1 MSLKKWALAAALSSS
16 ALVAQAAVV
25 SFSTP
30 LVMETT
36 EINQVHTI
44 EQFDASLG
52 TLNSV
57 TVTFDGRVLS
67 SASLLNEAV
76 QTQIFGFVSTEN
88 FFLTGP
94 GAIFQ
99 TIQAPLFSHAPAPI
113 GSGELIDL
121 GTKDL
126 SDSLTFSPTDLAV
139 FIGTGSVD
147 FNCTT
152 AISNT
157 QTGGGGNILIQQQ
170 TTAGCGL
177 TVAYDYTADE
187 TPGTVPEPGSLAL
200 LGAAALGALA
210 MRRRRR

>member
-1 MSLKKWALAAALSSS
+1 MSLKKWALAAAFSST
-16 ALVAQAAVV
+16 ALAAQAAVV
-25 SFSTP
+25 SYSTP

-36 EINQVHTI
+36 EINQTHTI
-44 EQFDASLG
+44 DQFDASLG

-57 TVTFDGRVLS
+57 TVTLDGRVLS
-67 SASLLNEAV
+67 TASLLNEAA

-94 GAIFQ
+94 GSIFQ
-99 TIQAPLFSHAPAPI
+99 TFQAPLFSHAPSPI
-113 GSGELIDL
+113 GSGEVIDL

-126 SDSLTFSPTDLAV
+126 SDSLTFSATDLAA

-147 FNCTT
+147 FTCTT

-177 TVAYDYTADE
+177 TVVYDYTQGQD
-187 TPGTVPEPGSLAL
+187 PGTVPEPGSLAL
-200 LGAAALGALA
+200 LGVAALGAFA
-210 MRRRRR
+210 ARRRRR